1 MLGVRCVTLFFCLL
15 ATIALTGCTVAEQD
29 ASDVGEKFQK
39 GIRGQGT
46 IVPNNSTSDAFGPDY
61 R

>member
-1 MLGVRCVTLFFCLL
+1 MTLFFCLL
-15 ATIALTGCTVAEQD
+15 ATVALTACTVAEQD

-46 IVPNNSTSDAFGPDY
+46 IVPNNQTSDAFGPDY

>member
-1 MLGVRCVTLFFCLL
+1 MTLFFCLL
-15 ATIALTGCTVAEQD
+15 ATVALTGCTVAEQD

-46 IVPNNSTSDAFGPDY
+46 IVPNSQTSDAFGPDY